1 MMRLM
6 LHVDYLDGSGAD
18 IDATAPDLLEF
29 ERKFDRSFISIG
41 DQTRLE
47 WILYLCWYNQQRKEK
62 TALAFEAWAET
73 VSSVQ
78 FRDSEVAPVPL
89 ESSPRTGS

>member
-29 ERKFDRSFISIG
+29 ERKFDRSFVSIG
-41 DQTRLE
+41 EQTRLE
-47 WILYLCWYNQQRKEK
+47 WILYLCWFNQKRKEK
-62 TALAFEAWAET
+62 TNLDFEAWAET
-73 VSSVQ
+73 VANVK
-78 FRDSEVAPVPL
+78 FRDAGETPIPL